1 MMLALLFSFSLSR
14 IRLRYVLTVFGLT
27 PSSAAICLNAT
38 PEPNMHSTWYSRW
51 ESASC
56 PGLVLPPPRPVMSML
71 ASDGLTYDAPR
82 ATCRM
87 ASISWWRER
96 SLLRYPAAPVP
107 RMRRSEEHTSELQ
120 SRFDL

>member
-56 PGLVLPPPRPVMSML
+56 PGLVLPPPRP
-71 ASDGLTYDAPR
+71 
-82 ATCRM
+82 
-87 ASISWWRER
+87 
-96 SLLRYPAAPVP
+96 
-107 RMRRSEEHTSELQ
+107 RSEEHTSELQ
-120 SRFDL
+120 SLAYLVCRLLLEKKKKVAQTSGQVSRNPNKRR

>member
-38 PEPNMHSTWYSRW
+38 PEPNIHSTWYSRG

-56 PGLVLPPPRPVMSML
+56 PGLLDDFVPGRRFAHHRHVG
-71 ASDGLTYDAPR
+71 AFCHDALEPFADDQAVVCEEQR
-82 ATCRM
+82 DRGG
-87 ASISWWRER
+87 RGGE
-96 SLLRYPAAPVP
+96 
-107 RMRRSEEHTSELQ
+107 RRSGRHRESP
-120 SRFDL
+120 

>member
-56 PGLVLPPPRPVMSML
+56 PGLVLPPPRPVMGML

-87 ASISWWRER
+87 EIGRASGRER
-96 SLLRYPAAPVP
+96 G
-107 RMRRSEEHTSELQ
+107 
-120 SRFDL
+120 